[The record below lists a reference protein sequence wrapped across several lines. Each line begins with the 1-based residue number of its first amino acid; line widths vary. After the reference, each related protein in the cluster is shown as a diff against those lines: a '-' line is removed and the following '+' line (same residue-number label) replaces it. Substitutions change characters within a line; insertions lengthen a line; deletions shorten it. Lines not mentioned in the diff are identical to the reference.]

1 MTLFYV
7 ARFALELEQKS
18 TSRVLT
24 TLKVLCLRKSALRR
38 VVWLAIGCLASSP
51 AFALPHADRIVVHKK
66 AHTMELMHAGKVI
79 KTYKIALGRNPIGPK
94 QREGDFRTPQ
104 GVYVINSRNAKS
116 QCHRSLHISYPNAAD
131 RERARRLGV
140 SPGGDV
146 SIHGILNGYSY
157 LCAAHRRWDW
167 TYGCI
172 AVTDEEIDE
181 IWKLVPNG
189 APIEILP

>member
-1 MTLFYV
+1 VVTLFWRCAV
-7 ARFALELEQKS
+7 CTGTGTKVDLA
-18 TSRVLT
+18 VLT
-24 TLKVLCLRKSALRR
+24 TLKVLCSRKIVLRR
-38 VVWLAIGCLASSP
+38 VVWLTIGCLVSSP

-66 AHTMELMHAGKVI
+66 AHTMELMHAGRVI

-94 QREGDFRTPQ
+94 QRERDFRTPE

-146 SIHGILNGYSY
+146 SIHGILNGYGY
-157 LCAAHRRWDW
+157 LGAAHRRWDW

-181 IWKLVPNG
+181 I
-189 APIEILP
+189 